1 MAIKQTVTESDFR
14 SAFQAIRPDNFTYE
28 GLTALY
34 EYLWDLSEDIGED
47 IVLDVIALCCDFTEY
62 SEEEAREE
70 FDIDPDI
77 EDWQDEVPDAIA
89 SGDDFVIVNN

>member
-14 SAFQAIRPDNFTYE
+14 DAFQAIRPDNFTYE
-28 GLTALY
+28 GLGALY
-34 EYLWDLSEDIGED
+34 DYVWELSEDIGED
-47 IVLDVIALCCDFTEY
+47 IELDVISLCCDFTEY
-62 SEEEAREE
+62 SEDEAREE

-89 SGDDFVIVNN
+89 SGDDFVIVQD